1 MSPYRAVIGLAGH
14 VDHGKTLLIQA
25 LTGIITARAH
35 EQAIGM
41 TQDLGFAHFDDGQ
54 GNTIGVIDVPGH
66 ERYVRNMVAGLWSL
80 DLVLLVIAADE
91 GWMPMT
97 GDHLRLLK
105 AMGVPRLLVCI
116 NKCDLVSQEELAL
129 LEEALLERVM
139 DESGMVPDIV
149 SVSAKRGDN
158 IAVLHAAIVQQLAD
172 VAGEQTARERQD
184 PRRYREEA
192 PPRLYVDRVFTAS
205 GTGTVLTGTLQQ
217 GRLRVGDKLRLYP
230 AGREVQIRS
239 LQAYHQQV
247 DEIGAVCRVAVGLK
261 KVPHKEVARGHCLAS
276 PAGNFLAVTHLI
288 VRLESASQEQ
298 HSQSLRNAEVEV
310 ALGSWHGRA
319 RFVPIKE
326 VPMKEAPI
334 QEMPIKETRLARL
347 IFASPVPCFFGQPLA
362 IIRHGSSELLHG
374 ARILWCGDIHPA
386 KRKVLHALLCELPGD
401 LAGFNPATLRLGLDG
416 YALASH
422 FTEPPPATV
431 QEGDWLLN
439 SAWLM
444 DTRTALLATL
454 AQQPQSAAELATRL
468 RIALPV
474 VQRLLQRLKEEQQI
488 RLHHDKWQLGSG
500 ESEDEL
506 GEEALL
512 VLKLVR
518 DQGKEGYEPG
528 KLGPGGVAIDPVL
541 QLTLPQGLRQK
552 GALQKQLR
560 NLARLTYL
568 VQLEGPIYY
577 DAELYDHMVQ
587 AVLAGQQVGD
597 LIDMGAFKAIT
608 GLSRKYAIPFCLRM
622 EMDGWLRREE
632 NDRRVLR
639 LPAAQLAGTQFADNE
654 AV

>member
-1 MSPYRAVIGLAGH
+1 MTSYRAVIGLAGH
-14 VDHGKTLLIQA
+14 VDHGKTQLIKA
-25 LTGIITARAH
+25 LTGITTARAH

-66 ERYVRNMVAGLWSL
+66 ERYIRNMVAGLWSL

-97 GDHLRLLK
+97 GEHLRLLK
-105 AMGVPRLLVCI
+105 AMGVPRLVVCI
-116 NKCDLVSQEELAL
+116 NKCDLVSADELLL
-129 LEEALLERVM
+129 LEEHLLERVM

-149 SVSAKRGDN
+149 SVSAKTGEHID
-158 IAVLHAAIVQQLAD
+158 ALHAAILRQLAD
-172 VAGEQTARERQD
+172 LPASHAAHDQA
-184 PRRYREEA
+184 A
-192 PPRLYVDRVFTAS
+192 PRLYVDRVFTAS

-217 GRLRVGDKLRLYP
+217 GSLKVGDKLLLQP

-261 KVPHKEVARGHCLAS
+261 KVPHKEVARGHCLTRADGQCE
-276 PAGNFLAVTHLI
+276 ATTHLI
-288 VRLESASQEQ
+288 VRLSEVGGSIREQ
-298 HSQSLRNAEVEV
+298 RSTLHNKEVEV

-319 RFVPIKE
+319 RFVPIKDS
-326 VPMKEAPI
+326 
-334 QEMPIKETRLARL
+334 RLARL
-347 IFASPVPCFFGQPLA
+347 IFNDPIPCFFGQPLA

-374 ARILWCGDIHPA
+374 ARIFWCGDIHPA
-386 KRKVLHALLCELPGD
+386 RRKTLHALLGNLPDDLTDYHPANLELGLNGYVAASRFGALATELPAH
-401 LAGFNPATLRLGLDG
+401 L
-416 YALASH
+416 
-422 FTEPPPATV
+422 V
-431 QEGDWLLN
+431 QLGDWVLERTWLAQRRDELLG
-439 SAWLM
+439 
-444 DTRTALLATL
+444 TL
-454 AQQPQSAAELATRL
+454 ANEPLSAAELAARL
-468 RIALPV
+468 GIALPV
-474 VQRLLQRLKEEQQI
+474 IQVLLLQLKTGQLV

-500 ESEDEL
+500 ASEDDLE
-506 GEEALL
+506 EEAQL

-528 KLGPGGVAIDPVL
+528 KLGPGGVTVDPLLSLPASLRQRL
-541 QLTLPQGLRQK
+541 QQK

-560 NLARLTYL
+560 NLARLKYL

-577 DAELYDHMVQ
+577 DAALYNQMVET
-587 AVLAGQQVGD
+587 VLAGQQVGD
-597 LIDMGAFKAIT
+597 LIDMASLKQVT

-622 EMDGWLRREE
+622 EMDGWVRREE

-639 LPAAQLAGTQFADNE
+639 MPARAHEVPA
-654 AV
+654 

>member
-1 MSPYRAVIGLAGH
+1 
-14 VDHGKTLLIQA
+14 
-25 LTGIITARAH
+25 
-35 EQAIGM
+35 
-41 TQDLGFAHFDDGQ
+41 
-54 GNTIGVIDVPGH
+54 PGH

-116 NKCDLVSQEELAL
+116 NKCDLVSKEELAL
-129 LEEALLERVM
+129 LEETLLERVM
-139 DESGMVPDIV
+139 DESGMVPGIV
-149 SVSAKRGDN
+149 CVSAKSGEN
-158 IAVLHAAIVQQLAD
+158 IDGLHAAIVHQLAD
-172 VAGEQTARERQD
+172 VGDDQAAREQQS
-184 PRRYREEA
+184 
-192 PPRLYVDRVFTAS
+192 PRLYVDRVFTAS

-217 GRLRVGDKLRLYP
+217 GQLKVGDKLRLYP

-239 LQAYHQQV
+239 LQAYHSAV

-261 KVPHKEVARGHCLAS
+261 KVPHKEVARGHCLGSA
-276 PAGNFLAVTHLI
+276 AGDCQAVSHLI
-288 VRLESASQEQ
+288 VRLEPTSPALNNQASP
-298 HSQSLRNAEVEV
+298 SLRNTEVEV

-326 VPMKEAPI
+326 VPIKEAPI
-334 QEMPIKETRLARL
+334 KEMPIKETRLARL
-347 IFASPVPCFFGQPLA
+347 IFASPIPCFFGQPLA

-386 KRKVLHALLCELPGD
+386 KRKALHALLCELPGD
-401 LAGFNPATLRLGLDG
+401 LAGLNPATLLLGLDG
-416 YALASH
+416 YALSSH
-422 FTEPPPATV
+422 FAEPPAGTI
-431 QEGDWLLN
+431 QDGDWLLN
-439 SAWLM
+439 SVWLM
-444 DTRTALLATL
+444 DSHAALLTAL
-454 AQQPQSAAELATRL
+454 AQQPLAAAELADKL
-468 RIALPV
+468 RIPLALI
-474 VQRLLQRLKEEQQI
+474 QRLLLQLKEEQQI

-506 GEEALL
+506 GEEARL

-587 AVLAGQQVGD
+587 AVLAGQRVGD
-597 LIDMGAFKAIT
+597 LIDMSAFKAIT

-639 LPAAQLAGTQFADNE
+639 LPPAAQQADKPLVDSE